1 MACAQA
7 DIQSCLFP
15 IVMPALP
22 SVPNLAGILAC
33 PLPTGPELLAA
44 AAAAL
49 NGTAT
54 GDMLADMQLDNAAV
68 PSAAPAGPLTAA
80 SLLTALST
88 VGALPSAPAPKAA
101 PQESSSRSAAMPTL
115 IVAAALLAAMA

>member
-1 MACAQA
+1 
-7 DIQSCLFP
+7 
-15 IVMPALP
+15 MPALP

-33 PLPTGPELLAA
+33 PLPTGPDLLAA

-54 GDMLADMQLDNAAV
+54 GDMLASMQRDSAAA
-68 PSAAPAGPLTAA
+68 PSAAPTGPLTAA
-80 SLLTALST
+80 SLLTALAT

-101 PQESSSRSAAMPTL
+101 PQQSGSHAAKPVVVVA
-115 IVAAALLAAMA
+115 VAAALLAVMM